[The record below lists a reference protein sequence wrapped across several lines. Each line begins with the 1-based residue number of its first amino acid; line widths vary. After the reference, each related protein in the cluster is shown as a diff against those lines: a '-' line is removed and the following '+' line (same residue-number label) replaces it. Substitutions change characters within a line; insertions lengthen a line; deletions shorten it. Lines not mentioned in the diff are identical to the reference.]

1 MELRDNYESWTREE
15 LRAALAL
22 SEQKRQE
29 AEEEVTR
36 LHDVVL
42 EANEYAKRLYDN
54 RRQVEEERDALLGQL
69 SVCKEALEYYANHE
83 PHPPNRARRALSSL
97 PAIASKRDAVV
108 EAAIEA
114 EKKHSP
120 DCNCHHGCTCKC
132 RCTVCLAVR
141 ALKED

>member
-69 SVCKEALEYYANHE
+69 SVCKEALEYYANRGRE
-83 PHPPNRARRALSSL
+83 KALARLQLSPWMHLQMSVHCL
-97 PAIASKRDAVV
+97 SGRPRPQGGLDGRHGRLLAGRKGL
-108 EAAIEA
+108 AA
-114 EKKHSP
+114 
-120 DCNCHHGCTCKC
+120 
-132 RCTVCLAVR
+132 
-141 ALKED
+141 